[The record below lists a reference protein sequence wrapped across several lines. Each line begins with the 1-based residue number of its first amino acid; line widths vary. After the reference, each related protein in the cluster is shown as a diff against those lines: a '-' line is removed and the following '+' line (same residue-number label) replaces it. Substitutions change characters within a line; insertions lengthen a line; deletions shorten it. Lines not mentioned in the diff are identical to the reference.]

1 MPVLGGAVDFR
12 ILGPLEVVAEGRFL
26 DIGAPKLRAV
36 LAALLLEPNRVVS
49 DDRLIESVWDETPP
63 ESAQKAL
70 QVYVSHLRKL
80 LGGERVQRI
89 GPGYALRV
97 DPGELDLDRFEL
109 LRDEGKLHEALAL
122 WRGPP
127 LAEFEYERF
136 ARSDIERLE
145 ELRLACLEERLDRDL
160 AEGRHAKLVSE
171 LEQLA
176 AEHPQRE
183 RLRAQL
189 MLALYRSGRQAEA
202 LEAYQDAR
210 RELVE
215 TLGIDPGRPLR
226 ELEQAILRQDPS
238 LDLAPPTAAEPIAK
252 NEPRGVFVGRESEVA
267 ELLAGLEDVLAGRG
281 RLFLIAGEP
290 GIGKSRL
297 AEELAVEARR
307 RGALVLVGRCWEAGG
322 APAYWPWVQAL
333 RAYIGAVEQE
343 ALKAQLGTGGPDLL
357 QLLPE
362 LGGLVSGAPAP
373 DAFASEGARFRLF
386 DAMAAFLGNA
396 AAARPLVLVLDDL
409 HAADEPSLLLLRFL
423 ARELG
428 SSRLLV
434 AAAYRDVDPELRDPL
449 TTALAELGR
458 ERVTRTLSLGGLG
471 ASDIASFIELTTDR
485 TAAPGLATTLHT
497 ETAGN
502 PLFVGEIVRLLA
514 AEGRL
519 DDASAA
525 QLSVP
530 ENVRGVIGR
539 RLDRLSDG
547 CASLLGFAS
556 VFGREFDLDAL
567 ARLCGFEQTELL
579 ELLDEAVR
587 ARLVSELPGALGR
600 MRFAHA
606 LIRDTVYEGLGRA
619 RRAQLHRQAGEA
631 VEALHAG
638 DRDSQLTELAYHFSE
653 AASVGEVQKAVD
665 YCRLA
670 GGRAIRLLAY
680 EEAVRLFRMALAL
693 TRSADATRC
702 EVLLAIGDA
711 QARSGDAAA
720 SKQTFQEAAELA
732 GSLGL
737 SEQLGRAALGY
748 GGRIIWDVSRDA
760 DYLESVIERA
770 LAALPDE
777 DSALRVRLLARLA
790 CGPLRGTSAGRERK
804 DAVSRQALEM
814 ARRLGDTET
823 LSYAI
828 TAYIASH
835 HSPDFTREQLEL
847 AGESLELATASGN
860 WERVIE
866 AHEHRLVSFLELGEM
881 EAAKAELAAILRLA
895 ERLKQPA
902 QQWFGTVYEAL
913 VTLLEGELEEA
924 ERLIFSARDLGRD
937 AQGWN
942 AVVSFGLQFYVLRSE
957 QGRAT
962 EVEEFVHGAIDD
974 YPTYPIWRCVAAH
987 LAARLGRDDAES
999 RFDALASE
1007 GFADLVFDEEWVVEM
1022 TLLAE
1027 AASWLGDARRAG
1039 AVYERLLPYA
1049 DRVAV
1054 SYPEVSTGGVSR
1066 YLGLLAAVT
1075 ARPDEAIRHLE
1086 DALAL
1091 HERMGAR
1098 TWLAHTRHDLSRVLL
1113 ARSAPGD
1120 RERAEELLR
1129 DSLATYRELGMESH
1143 AADALALDRG

>member
-70 QVYVSHLRKL
+70 QVYVSQLRKL

-97 DPGELDLDRFEL
+97 DPGELDLDRFER

-145 ELRLACLEERLDRDL
+145 ELRLACLEERLDGDL
-160 AEGRHAKLVSE
+160 AEGWHAKLISE

-238 LDLAPPTAAEPIAK
+238 LDLAPPTAVEAIAQD
-252 NEPRGVFVGRESEVA
+252 EPRGVFVGRESEVA
-267 ELLAGLEDVLAGRG
+267 ELLAGLEDAFAGRG

-297 AEELAVEARR
+297 TEELTAEARR

-333 RAYIGAVEQE
+333 RAYIGAVEQA
-343 ALKAQLGTGGPDLL
+343 ALKAQLGAGGPDLL

-362 LGGLVSGAPAP
+362 LGGLVSGTPAP

-386 DAMAAFLGNA
+386 DAMAVFLRNA
-396 AAARPLVLVLDDL
+396 AVARPLVLVLDDL

-428 SSRLLV
+428 ASRLLV

-458 ERVTRTLSLGGLG
+458 ERVTRTLSLGGLD
-471 ASDIASFIELTTDR
+471 APDIASFIELTTDR
-485 TAAPGLATTLHT
+485 TAAPGLATTLYT

-525 QLSVP
+525 RLSVP

-567 ARLCGFEQTELL
+567 ARLGGFEQTELL
-579 ELLDEAVR
+579 ELLDEAVQ
-587 ARLVSELPGALGR
+587 ARVVSELPGAQGR

-638 DRDSQLTELAYHFSE
+638 DRDSQLTELAYHFSQ
-653 AASVGEVQKAVD
+653 AAPVGDVQKAVD

-670 GGRAIRLLAY
+670 GDRAIRLLAY

-693 TRSADATRC
+693 TRAADATRC

-711 QARSGDAAA
+711 QARSGDAPA

-777 DSALRVRLLARLA
+777 DNALRVKLLARLA

-804 DAVSRQALEM
+804 DAVSRA
-814 ARRLGDTET
+814 
-823 LSYAI
+823 
-828 TAYIASH
+828 
-835 HSPDFTREQLEL
+835 
-847 AGESLELATASGN
+847 
-860 WERVIE
+860 
-866 AHEHRLVSFLELGEM
+866 
-881 EAAKAELAAILRLA
+881 
-895 ERLKQPA
+895 
-902 QQWFGTVYEAL
+902 
-913 VTLLEGELEEA
+913 
-924 ERLIFSARDLGRD
+924 SARDGAPPRGARDAVLRDHRLHREPPLAGLHARAARACRRVARACDCLGRLGARD
-937 AQGWN
+937 RGARASPPQLPRARRDG
-942 AVVSFGLQFYVLRSE
+942 GG
-957 QGRAT
+957 QGRAGRDGEARGNAQAAGT
-962 EVEEFVHGAIDD
+962 AVVRDRLRGARDAA
-974 YPTYPIWRCVAAH
+974 RGRARGGGAAH
-987 LAARLGRDDAES
+987 LQRPRPRPWPPRAGTPWSRSGSSSTCCAPNKVARRRSKSSSTALSTTIRPTRSGAAWRLTSRRGSDATMPS
-999 RFDALASE
+999 LASK
-1007 GFADLVFDEEWVVEM
+1007 
-1022 TLLAE
+1022 
-1027 AASWLGDARRAG
+1027 
-1039 AVYERLLPYA
+1039 
-1049 DRVAV
+1049 
-1054 SYPEVSTGGVSR
+1054 
-1066 YLGLLAAVT
+1066 
-1075 ARPDEAIRHLE
+1075 
-1086 DALAL
+1086 
-1091 HERMGAR
+1091 
-1098 TWLAHTRHDLSRVLL
+1098 
-1113 ARSAPGD
+1113 
-1120 RERAEELLR
+1120 LLR
-1129 DSLATYRELGMESH
+1129 ATVSPTWCSTRNGSS
-1143 AADALALDRG
+1143 R